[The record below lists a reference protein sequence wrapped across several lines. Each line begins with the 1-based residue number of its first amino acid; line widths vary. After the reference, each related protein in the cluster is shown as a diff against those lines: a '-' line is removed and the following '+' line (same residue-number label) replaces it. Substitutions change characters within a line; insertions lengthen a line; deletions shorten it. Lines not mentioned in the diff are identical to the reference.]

1 MSTIQKHI
9 EIKNRRA
16 SFEFFLLQKFEA
28 GIVLRGTE
36 IKSIRLGEANL
47 SDAYCIMQR
56 GKVIV
61 KNLFISEYSQGT
73 YYNHEA
79 RRDRDLLLNKNE
91 IKKIERK
98 LTEKGFTLIP
108 TRLFLS
114 DRGFAKLEIA
124 LAQGKKLYDKRESI
138 KEKDNRREADRINNY
153 R

>member
-1 MSTIQKHI
+1 MAAIRKHI
-9 EIKNRRA
+9 EIKNKRA
-16 SFEFFLLQKFEA
+16 SYEFFLLQKFEA
-28 GIVLRGTE
+28 GLVLRGTE
-36 IKSIRLGEANL
+36 IKSIRQGEANL

-56 GKVIV
+56 GRIVV

-108 TRLFLS
+108 TRLFIT
-114 DRGFAKLEIA
+114 DRGFAKPVSYTHLT
-124 LAQGKKLYDKRESI
+124 LPTKRI
-138 KEKDNRREADRINNY
+138 V
-153 R
+153 